1 MLTHPKCK
9 DCGHS
14 KTKHGTALVGK
25 YVGWHKRRK
34 IVEVLRCFDCDKFLV
49 YGPTY
54 EWEFDVVAENVRPA
68 HEYRPDNLGYL
79 ERKYEKAERAGR
91 YNQSSQEAA
100 S

>member
-14 KTKHGTALVGK
+14 KTKHGTQLIK
-25 YVGWHKRRK
+25 QYVGWHKRRK
-34 IVEVLRCFDCDKFLV
+34 ITERLCCFDCNKFLI

-54 EWEFDVVAENVRPA
+54 EWEYDVDPNAIRLS

-79 ERKYEKAERAGR
+79 EHKYEKYEKANRR
-91 YNQSSQEAA
+91 NQNSQEAA
-100 S
+100 G